1 MSKGKKWTPE
11 EERVLRSQ
19 VSRRPNNLQE
29 AFRRTSRIT
38 GRSLQ
43 AVSVH
48 WYKNMK
54 DANVCFMTVSGP
66 VTNPNR
72 KIVSSRTSDNTVPV
86 KKVKWWDKLLNF
98 LNLKQ

>member
-1 MSKGKKWTPE
+1 MSKGKKWTSE
-11 EERVLRSQ
+11 EERVLRNQ

-48 WYKNMK
+48 WYKKMK
-54 DANVCFMTVSGP
+54 DANVCFMTVSGSI
-66 VTNPNR
+66 TNPNR
-72 KIVSSRTSDNTVPV
+72 KIISRRTSDNTVPV

-98 LNLKQ
+98 LNLK